1 MKTLDL
7 TLVGFC
13 TEKREELTIKI
24 ELAKRMELV
33 KEREEIAKRNQRAKA
48 YSDSIKAK
56 KMHNLKENLIALATI
71 ICVNATVLY
80 TLVDALL

>member
-1 MKTLDL
+1 MLKMEF
-7 TLVGFC
+7 V
-13 TEKREELTIKI
+13 ELCNKQN
-24 ELAKRMELV
+24 
-33 KEREEIAKRNQRAKA
+33 EIAKRNQRAKA

-56 KMHNLKENLIALATI
+56 KIHNLKENLIALATI